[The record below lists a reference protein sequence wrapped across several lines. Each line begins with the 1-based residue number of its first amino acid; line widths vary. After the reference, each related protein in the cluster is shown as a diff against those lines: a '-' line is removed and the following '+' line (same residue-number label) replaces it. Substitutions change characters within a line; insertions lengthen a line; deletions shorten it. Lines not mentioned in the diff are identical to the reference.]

1 MIKNKSIKNLYSQY
15 ILPGHR
21 IILFFAILASLFTTF
36 VNIIFPYLL
45 KKIIDLA
52 EARNIPEFKFNVI
65 LFSILWLSTLIALYI
80 YSYGLERIKVEVKKR
95 LRLDLLR
102 KLHTISYIKI
112 ISTPQGSYVQR
123 ILDDVDKIEPLIIE
137 TYLELITQTLLGIG
151 ALYFMLKMSVL
162 LTVVSVL
169 PLPIY
174 IGLMI
179 LYQKKAQVMTQ
190 KRQEDYQHVVAFLD
204 ESISNTYIVRNL
216 GIINKILEKFKTL
229 YNIYLK
235 SYIRL
240 FLLNFYYGSLLNFLV
255 SMGVQLFII
264 VLGAILILHG
274 KLTTGSVI
282 AFMLYVNFVKAP
294 LQFILSFSTTIEPAK
309 VSLSRVYEILK
320 ENETYY
326 VDKLSSLKQSD
337 GEYAIRI
344 RNLNFGY
351 EKEKLVIKGL
361 NVEIRNGEWVC
372 VVGESGMG
380 KSTLLNI
387 LLKHFPIPNGKVFLF
402 DKDINKMT
410 IGEILALITLIE
422 QEPQFFSDMSVYENL
437 TLGKEIS
444 WDEIVKIADKIG
456 MGQLLQKISKDKKI
470 LLKNSGLSGG
480 EKKRLALLRGI
491 LRDTPII
498 LMDEPTA
505 FIDRKSALNILSKLK
520 EALEGKTVII
530 TAHDEKVISFCD
542 KKIYI

>member
-123 ILDDVDKIEPLIIE
+123 LLDDVDKIEPLIIE

-542 KKIYI
+542 EKIYI

>member
-123 ILDDVDKIEPLIIE
+123 LLDDVDKIEPLIIE

-151 ALYFMLKMSVL
+151 ALYFMLKMSVP
-162 LTVVSVL
+162 LTIVSVL
-169 PLPIY
+169 PLPVY

-179 LYQKKAQVMTQ
+179 LYQKKAQVLTQ

-542 KKIYI
+542 EKIYI

>member
-123 ILDDVDKIEPLIIE
+123 LLDDVDKIEPLIIE

-274 KLTTGSVI
+274 K
-282 AFMLYVNFVKAP
+282 P
-294 LQFILSFSTTIEPAK
+294 
-309 VSLSRVYEILK
+309 
-320 ENETYY
+320 
-326 VDKLSSLKQSD
+326 
-337 GEYAIRI
+337 
-344 RNLNFGY
+344 
-351 EKEKLVIKGL
+351 
-361 NVEIRNGEWVC
+361 
-372 VVGESGMG
+372 
-380 KSTLLNI
+380 
-387 LLKHFPIPNGKVFLF
+387 
-402 DKDINKMT
+402 
-410 IGEILALITLIE
+410 
-422 QEPQFFSDMSVYENL
+422 PQV
-437 TLGKEIS
+437 
-444 WDEIVKIADKIG
+444 
-456 MGQLLQKISKDKKI
+456 QL
-470 LLKNSGLSGG
+470 
-480 EKKRLALLRGI
+480 
-491 LRDTPII
+491 
-498 LMDEPTA
+498 
-505 FIDRKSALNILSKLK
+505 
-520 EALEGKTVII
+520 
-530 TAHDEKVISFCD
+530 
-542 KKIYI
+542 

>member
-1 MIKNKSIKNLYSQY
+1 
-15 ILPGHR
+15 
-21 IILFFAILASLFTTF
+21 
-36 VNIIFPYLL
+36 
-45 KKIIDLA
+45 
-52 EARNIPEFKFNVI
+52 
-65 LFSILWLSTLIALYI
+65 
-80 YSYGLERIKVEVKKR
+80 
-95 LRLDLLR
+95 
-102 KLHTISYIKI
+102 
-112 ISTPQGSYVQR
+112 
-123 ILDDVDKIEPLIIE
+123 
-137 TYLELITQTLLGIG
+137 
-151 ALYFMLKMSVL
+151 
-162 LTVVSVL
+162 
-169 PLPIY
+169 
-174 IGLMI
+174 
-179 LYQKKAQVMTQ
+179 
-190 KRQEDYQHVVAFLD
+190 
-204 ESISNTYIVRNL
+204 
-216 GIINKILEKFKTL
+216 
-229 YNIYLK
+229 
-235 SYIRL
+235 
-240 FLLNFYYGSLLNFLV
+240 
-255 SMGVQLFII
+255 
-264 VLGAILILHG
+264 
-274 KLTTGSVI
+274 
-282 AFMLYVNFVKAP
+282 MLYVNFVKAP

>member
-52 EARNIPEFKFNVI
+52 EARNTPEFKFNVI

-151 ALYFMLKMSVL
+151 ALYFMLKMSVP
-162 LTVVSVL
+162 LTIVSVL
-169 PLPIY
+169 PLPVY

-179 LYQKKAQVMTQ
+179 LYQKKAQVLTQ
-190 KRQEDYQHVVAFLD
+190 KRQQDYQHVVAFLD

-216 GIINKILEKFKTL
+216 GIINKILERFKTL

>member
-52 EARNIPEFKFNVI
+52 EARNTPEFKFNVI

-95 LRLDLLR
+95 LRLDPLR

-112 ISTPQGSYVQR
+112 FSTPQGSYVQR
-123 ILDDVDKIEPLIIE
+123 LLDDVDKIEPLIIE

-151 ALYFMLKMSVL
+151 ALYFMLKMSVP
-162 LTVVSVL
+162 LTIVSVL
-169 PLPIY
+169 PLPVY

-179 LYQKKAQVMTQ
+179 LYQKKAQVLTQ
-190 KRQEDYQHVVAFLD
+190 KRQQDYQHVVAFLD

-216 GIINKILEKFKTL
+216 GIINKILERFKTL

-282 AFMLYVNFVKAP
+282 AFMLYVNYVKAP
-294 LQFILSFSTTIEPAK
+294 LQYILSFSTTIEPAK
-309 VSLSRVYEILK
+309 VSLSRLYEILK
-320 ENETYY
+320 EKETYY

>member
-151 ALYFMLKMSVL
+151 ALYFMLKMSVP
-162 LTVVSVL
+162 LTIVSVL
-169 PLPIY
+169 PLPVY

-179 LYQKKAQVMTQ
+179 LYQKKAQVLTQ
-190 KRQEDYQHVVAFLD
+190 KRQQDYQHVVAFLD

-216 GIINKILEKFKTL
+216 GIINKILERFKTL

-282 AFMLYVNFVKAP
+282 AFMLYVNYVKAP
-294 LQFILSFSTTIEPAK
+294 LQYILSFSTTIEPAK
-309 VSLSRVYEILK
+309 VSLSRLYEILK
-320 ENETYY
+320 EKETYY

-520 EALEGKTVII
+520 EVLNGKTVII
-530 TAHDEKVISFCD
+530 TTHDEKVISFCD

>member
-151 ALYFMLKMSVL
+151 ALYFMLKMSVP
-162 LTVVSVL
+162 LTIVSVL
-169 PLPIY
+169 PLPVY

-179 LYQKKAQVMTQ
+179 LYQKKAQVLTQ
-190 KRQEDYQHVVAFLD
+190 KRQQDYQHVVAFLD

-282 AFMLYVNFVKAP
+282 AFMLYVNYVKAP
-294 LQFILSFSTTIEPAK
+294 LQYILSFSTTIEPAK
-309 VSLSRVYEILK
+309 VSLSRLYEILK
-320 ENETYY
+320 EKETYY

-520 EALEGKTVII
+520 EVLNGKTVII

>member
-151 ALYFMLKMSVL
+151 ALYFMLKMSVP
-162 LTVVSVL
+162 LTIVSVL
-169 PLPIY
+169 PLPVY

-179 LYQKKAQVMTQ
+179 LYQKKAQVLTQ
-190 KRQEDYQHVVAFLD
+190 KRQQDYQHVVAFLD

-216 GIINKILEKFKTL
+216 GIINKILERFKTL

-282 AFMLYVNFVKAP
+282 AFMLYVNYVKAP
-294 LQFILSFSTTIEPAK
+294 LQYILSFSTTIEPAK
-309 VSLSRVYEILK
+309 VSLSRLYEILK
-320 ENETYY
+320 EKETYY

>member
-123 ILDDVDKIEPLIIE
+123 LLDDVDKIEPLIIE

-151 ALYFMLKMSVL
+151 ALYFMLKMSVP
-162 LTVVSVL
+162 LTIVSVL
-169 PLPIY
+169 PLPVY

-179 LYQKKAQVMTQ
+179 LYQKKAQVLTQ
-190 KRQEDYQHVVAFLD
+190 KRQQDYQHVVAFLD

-542 KKIYI
+542 EKIYI

>member
-151 ALYFMLKMSVL
+151 ALYFMLKMSVP
-162 LTVVSVL
+162 LTIVSVL
-169 PLPIY
+169 PLPVY

-179 LYQKKAQVMTQ
+179 LYQKKAQVLTQ
-190 KRQEDYQHVVAFLD
+190 KRQQDYQHVVAFLD

>member
-123 ILDDVDKIEPLIIE
+123 LLDDVDKIEPLIIE

>member
-282 AFMLYVNFVKAP
+282 AFMLYVNYVKAP
-294 LQFILSFSTTIEPAK
+294 LQYILSFSTTIEPAK

-320 ENETYY
+320 EKETYY

-351 EKEKLVIKGL
+351 EKEKSVIKGL
-361 NVEIRNGEWVC
+361 NVEIGNGEWVC

-387 LLKHFPIPNGKVFLF
+387 LLKHFPIPSGKVFLF

-410 IGEILALITLIE
+410 IGEILSLITLIE
-422 QEPQFFSDMSVYENL
+422 QEPQFFGDMSVYENL

-520 EALEGKTVII
+520 EVLNGKTVII
-530 TAHDEKVISFCD
+530 TTHDEKVISFCD

>member
-151 ALYFMLKMSVL
+151 ALYFMLKMSVP
-162 LTVVSVL
+162 LTIVSVL
-169 PLPIY
+169 PLPVY

-179 LYQKKAQVMTQ
+179 LYQKKAQVLTQ
-190 KRQEDYQHVVAFLD
+190 KRQQDYQHVVAFLD

-282 AFMLYVNFVKAP
+282 AFMLYVNYVKAP
-294 LQFILSFSTTIEPAK
+294 LQYILSFSTTIEPAK
-309 VSLSRVYEILK
+309 VSLSRLYEILK
-320 ENETYY
+320 EKETYY

-520 EALEGKTVII
+520 EVLNGKTVII
-530 TAHDEKVISFCD
+530 TTHDEKVISFCD

>member
-151 ALYFMLKMSVL
+151 ALYFMLKMSVP
-162 LTVVSVL
+162 LTIVSVL
-169 PLPIY
+169 PLPVY

-179 LYQKKAQVMTQ
+179 LYQKKAQVLTQ
-190 KRQEDYQHVVAFLD
+190 KRQQDYQHVVAFLD

-216 GIINKILEKFKTL
+216 GIINKILERFKTL

-282 AFMLYVNFVKAP
+282 AFMLYVNYVKAP
-294 LQFILSFSTTIEPAK
+294 LQYILSFSTTIEPAK

>member
-542 KKIYI
+542 EKIYI

>member
-52 EARNIPEFKFNVI
+52 EARNTPEFKFNVI

-294 LQFILSFSTTIEPAK
+294 LQYILSFSTTIEPAK
-309 VSLSRVYEILK
+309 VSLSRLYEILK
-320 ENETYY
+320 EKETYY

-520 EALEGKTVII
+520 EVLNGKTVII
-530 TAHDEKVISFCD
+530 TTHDEKVISFCD